1 MVEIN
6 LTIIIQVV
14 QFLILVYLLNR
25 LLFKPTSQ
33 TMDERQS
40 KIVAWEEKT
49 RTLQESARAKI
60 ASYEKE
66 LEKARAKA
74 QKEQKQMS
82 IELSQKEEEK
92 LQALFDEAAQ
102 MVAVTK
108 QAVKEETERLK
119 QELSQQAQEMSQ
131 MVTEKVLGRKMS

>member
-33 TMDERQS
+33 TMNERQS

-74 QKEQKQMS
+74 QKEQKRMS

-92 LQALFDEAAQ
+92 LQELFDEAAQ
-102 MVAVTK
+102 MVAATK

>member
-33 TMDERQS
+33 TMNERQS

-66 LEKARAKA
+66 LEKARAQA

-102 MVAVTK
+102 MVAATK

>member
-14 QFLILVYLLNR
+14 QFLILVYILNR

-33 TMDERQS
+33 TIDERHS
-40 KIVAWEEKT
+40 KIEAWEEKT
-49 RTLQESARAKI
+49 RTLQERARAKL

-66 LEKARAKA
+66 LEEARAKA

-82 IELSQKEEEK
+82 IKISQKEEER
-92 LQALFDEAAQ
+92 LQAVFDEAAQ
-102 MVAVTK
+102 MVASTR
-108 QAVKEETERLK
+108 QAVKEEAERLR
-119 QELSQQAQEMSQ
+119 QELRLQAQEMSH
-131 MVTEKVLGRKMS
+131 MVAEKVLGRKMS